1 MKKKYLLAL
10 LAGLLCLLYAGSAGA
25 DSQALPN
32 DRRKEH
38 WEKYGYEC
46 SNAVDIYDNK
56 DGHFYYCWM
65 HNELLSDTAPHYGGS
80 AACTFL
86 GSCALCDHPYLYML
100 GHDYEE
106 NYTYNNDATCTQD
119 GTETAKCVRYGQ
131 NGCFSVDIKIKSGT
145 AKGHSLQDYTYDNNA
160 TCTQDGTKTAK
171 CVRYGRGGCNEKQT
185 RTVAGTKLAHSFQ
198 DYVYDSNAT
207 CTQDGTKTAK
217 CANCDATDT
226 KTVIDTKLDHAPVA
240 DSAVAPTCT
249 ETGLTAGSHCSR
261 CPEILTAQQ
270 VVKAL
275 GHSPVTDP
283 AVAPTCTKTGL
294 TEGSHCGRCSA
305 TLATQQIVAAL
316 GHDLVVDPTIAPTCT
331 KTGLTAGSH
340 CGRCQVILVAQE
352 IIPALGHDVV
362 IDPAVEPLCEQS
374 GLTEGNHCARCEE
387 ILLPQE
393 RVPSLGHW
401 YTEWTPNGDGTHGAA
416 CLRDDCEYTGSV
428 ACSQVQAGT
437 ITFCPICGEASDGVH
452 LPLVEGA
459 RVQAGRMPA
468 GELVVRQREGLTS
481 ICFVRSGK
489 LSRPYAPAT
498 ILLPNGESVLFDFV
512 KAALPVLVIK

>member
-1 MKKKYLLAL
+1 MKKWFFLTLLL
-10 LAGLLCLLYAGSAGA
+10 VMLLLCSTALACPREDYKCDGIGYFISGDDYTLQHTCKCNKCNFTFDENHYNNIGKKAALANCVSPAVCGGCGKLYGKP
-25 DSQALPN
+25 DPN
-32 DRRKEH
+32 NHQPET
-38 WEKYGYEC
+38 
-46 SNAVDIYDNK
+46 
-56 DGHFYYCWM
+56 
-65 HNELLSDTAPHYGGS
+65 DTAVAPTCTQTGLTEGS
-80 AACTFL
+80 HCTRE
-86 GSCALCDHPYLYML
+86 GCGKTIVEQQVVKAL
-100 GHDYEE
+100 GHTFE

-119 GTETAKCVRYGQ
+119 GTETAKCIRYGKGGCSEEHTRTVEGSKLPHSFQ
-131 NGCFSVDIKIKSGT
+131 NYV
-145 AKGHSLQDYTYDNNA
+145 YDNNA
-160 TCTQDGTKTAK
+160 TCLQDGTETAK
-171 CVRYGRGGCNEKQT
+171 CR
-185 RTVAGTKLAHSFQ
+185 
-198 DYVYDSNAT
+198 D
-207 CTQDGTKTAK
+207 
-217 CANCDATDT
+217 CDATDT
-226 KTVIDTKLDHAPVA
+226 RTAADTALGHAPVA
-240 DSAVAPTCT
+240 DSAV
-249 ETGLTAGSHCSR
+249 S
-261 CPEILTAQQ
+261 
-270 VVKAL
+270 
-275 GHSPVTDP
+275 
-283 AVAPTCTKTGL
+283 
-294 TEGSHCGRCSA
+294 
-305 TLATQQIVAAL
+305 
-316 GHDLVVDPTIAPTCT
+316 PTCT

-437 ITFCPICGEASDGVH
+437 ITFCPICGEASDGIH

-459 RVQAGRMPA
+459 RVQAGRMPT
-468 GELVVRQREGLTS
+468 GELIVRQREGLTS

>member
-10 LAGLLCLLYAGSAGA
+10 LIGLLCLLYAESAGA
-25 DSQALPN
+25 DIPTIPN
-32 DRRKEH
+32 DRSLEH
-38 WEKYGYEC
+38 IKQYPDHRSNVYLC
-46 SNAVDIYDNK
+46 STDSVHY
-56 DGHFYYCWM
+56 YYCNAC
-65 HNELLSDTAPHYGGS
+65 HEYLSDEQAHSGGVP
-80 AACTFL
+80 
-86 GSCALCDHPYLYML
+86 SCSIPGTCKYCNHGYIKRLNHALD
-100 GHDYEE
+100 G
-106 NYTYNNDATCTQD
+106 YTYNNDATCTQDGTETAKCIRYGQNGCDFTHTRTALNTALKHDFQNYIDNNDATCTQD

-131 NGCFSVDIKIKSGT
+131 GGCSEKHTRTVEGT
-145 AKGHSLQDYTYDNNA
+145 KLAHSFQNYVYDGNA
-160 TCTQDGTKTAK
+160 TCTQDGT
-171 CVRYGRGGCNEKQT
+171 E
-185 RTVAGTKLAHSFQ
+185 
-198 DYVYDSNAT
+198 
-207 CTQDGTKTAK
+207 TAK

-226 KTVIDTKLDHAPVA
+226 RTAADTALGHNPVIDP
-240 DSAVAPTCT
+240 AVVPTCT
-249 ETGLTAGSHCSR
+249 E
-261 CPEILTAQQ
+261 
-270 VVKAL
+270 
-275 GHSPVTDP
+275 
-283 AVAPTCTKTGL
+283 TGL
-294 TEGSHCGRCSA
+294 TEGSHCGRC
-305 TLATQQIVAAL
+305 
-316 GHDLVVDPTIAPTCT
+316 
-331 KTGLTAGSH
+331 
-340 CGRCQVILVAQE
+340 QVILGAQE

-387 ILLPQE
+387 ILLPRE

-459 RVQAGRMPA
+459 RVQANRMPA

>member
-10 LAGLLCLLYAGSAGA
+10 LTGLLCLLYAGSAGA
-25 DSQALPN
+25 VILDPDYPGHVYVKPPEGEISQHRVLLWMQYDQHYWLCTGEVCGFKRLSEPVDCTPN
-32 DRRKEH
+32 R
-38 WEKYGYEC
+38 
-46 SNAVDIYDNK
+46 SNPTCTEPVVCTVCEYTLRYAWGHRLIDI
-56 DGHFYYCWM
+56 
-65 HNELLSDTAPHYGGS
+65 TPIAP
-80 AACTFL
+80 
-86 GSCALCDHPYLYML
+86 
-100 GHDYEE
+100 
-106 NYTYNNDATCTQD
+106 TCTQD
-119 GTETAKCVRYGQ
+119 GSEGGKKCVRCEYAE
-131 NGCFSVDIKIKSGT
+131 NPTVVPAT
-145 AKGHSLQDYTYDNNA
+145 GH
-160 TCTQDGTKTAK
+160 K
-171 CVRYGRGGCNEKQT
+171 
-185 RTVAGTKLAHSFQ
+185 
-198 DYVYDSNAT
+198 
-207 CTQDGTKTAK
+207 
-217 CANCDATDT
+217 
-226 KTVIDTKLDHAPVA
+226 PA
-240 DSAVAPTCT
+240 DVSAVAPTCT
-249 ETGLTAGSHCSR
+249 ESGQTAAVQCSACLIWLTPPQKVDSLGGHDFQNYIYNGNATCTQNGTKTGQCSR
-261 CPEILTAQQ
+261 CDATDTQTAADT
-270 VVKAL
+270 AL
-275 GHSPVTDP
+275 GHDPVVDP
-283 AVAPTCTKTGL
+283 AVAPTCTNTGL

-305 TLATQQIVAAL
+305 TLTAQQIVAAL
-316 GHDLVVDPTIAPTCT
+316 GHDPAIDPAVAPTCT
-331 KTGLTAGSH
+331 ETGLTKGSH

>member
-10 LAGLLCLLYAGSAGA
+10 LIGLLCLLYAGSAGA
-25 DSQALPN
+25 
-32 DRRKEH
+32 
-38 WEKYGYEC
+38 
-46 SNAVDIYDNK
+46 VIYDLNYPGHVYVEPKDSDVPEHLVLLWRQNK
-56 DGHFYYCWM
+56 QHYWMCTGTACVFNPSSKPLSEPVDCTPNRPNPTCTEDVICTVCEYTLEAAWGHFPI
-65 HNELLSDTAPHYGGS
+65 DIDPVAP
-80 AACTFL
+80 
-86 GSCALCDHPYLYML
+86 
-100 GHDYEE
+100 
-106 NYTYNNDATCTQD
+106 TCTQD
-119 GTETAKCVRYGQ
+119 GSKDGKKCLLCEYT
-131 NGCFSVDIKIKSGT
+131 IKEPTIVP
-145 AKGHSLQDYTYDNNA
+145 A
-160 TCTQDGTKTAK
+160 TKHK
-171 CVRYGRGGCNEKQT
+171 P
-185 RTVAGTKLAHSFQ
+185 
-198 DYVYDSNAT
+198 
-207 CTQDGTKTAK
+207 
-217 CANCDATDT
+217 TD
-226 KTVIDTKLDHAPVA
+226 V
-240 DSAVAPTCT
+240 SEVAPTCT
-249 ETGLTAGSHCSR
+249 EPGQTAAVQCSACLIWLTPPQKVDSLGGHDFQNYIYNGNATCTQNGTKTGQCSR
-261 CPEILTAQQ
+261 CDATDTQTATDT
-270 VVKAL
+270 AL
-275 GHSPVTDP
+275 GHVPVVDS

-305 TLATQQIVAAL
+305 TLTAQQIVAAL
-316 GHDLVVDPTIAPTCT
+316 GHDPVIDPAVAPTCT
-331 KTGLTAGSH
+331 ETGLTEGSH

-452 LPLVEGA
+452 LSLLEGA
-459 RVQAGRMPA
+459 RVQANRMPA
-468 GELVVRQREGLTS
+468 GELVVRLREGLTS

-512 KAALPVLVIK
+512 KTALPVLVIK

>member
-10 LAGLLCLLYAGSAGA
+10 LIGLLCLLYAESAGA
-25 DSQALPN
+25 DIPTIPH
-32 DRRKEH
+32 DRSLEH
-38 WEKYGYEC
+38 IEQYPDHRSNVYLC
-46 SNAVDIYDNK
+46 STDSVHY
-56 DGHFYYCWM
+56 YYCNAC
-65 HNELLSDTAPHYGGS
+65 HKYLSDEQAHSGGVP
-80 AACTFL
+80 
-86 GSCALCDHPYLYML
+86 SCSIPGTCKYCNHGYIKRLNHALD
-100 GHDYEE
+100 G
-106 NYTYNNDATCTQD
+106 YTYNNDATCTQDGTETAKCIRYGQNGCDFTHTRTALNTALKHDFQNYIDNNDATCTQD

-131 NGCFSVDIKIKSGT
+131 GGCSEEHTRTVEGT
-145 AKGHSLQDYTYDNNA
+145 KLAHSFQNYVYDGNA
-160 TCTQDGTKTAK
+160 TCTQDGT
-171 CVRYGRGGCNEKQT
+171 E
-185 RTVAGTKLAHSFQ
+185 
-198 DYVYDSNAT
+198 
-207 CTQDGTKTAK
+207 TAK

-226 KTVIDTKLDHAPVA
+226 KPAIGTKLGHAPVV
-240 DSAVAPTCT
+240 DPAVAPTCT
-249 ETGLTAGSHCSR
+249 ETGLT
-261 CPEILTAQQ
+261 E
-270 VVKAL
+270 
-275 GHSPVTDP
+275 
-283 AVAPTCTKTGL
+283 
-294 TEGSHCGRCSA
+294 
-305 TLATQQIVAAL
+305 
-316 GHDLVVDPTIAPTCT
+316 
-331 KTGLTAGSH
+331 GSH

-352 IIPALGHDVV
+352 TIPALGHDVV

-452 LPLVEGA
+452 LSLVEGA
-459 RVQAGRMPA
+459 RVQANRMPA
-468 GELVVRQREGLTS
+468 GELVVHQREGLTS

>member
-1 MKKKYLLAL
+1 MKKRYLLAL
-10 LAGLLCLLYAGSAGA
+10 LIGLLCLLYAGSAGA
-25 DSQALPN
+25 DIPTIPN
-32 DRRKEH
+32 DRSLEH
-38 WEKYGYEC
+38 IEQYPDHRSNVNLCSTDSAHYYYCNACHEYLSDEQAHSGGVPSCSIPGTCKYCNYGYIKRL
-46 SNAVDIYDNK
+46 NHAL
-56 DGHFYYCWM
+56 DG
-65 HNELLSDTAPHYGGS
+65 
-80 AACTFL
+80 
-86 GSCALCDHPYLYML
+86 
-100 GHDYEE
+100 
-106 NYTYNNDATCTQD
+106 YTYNNDATCTQDGTETAKCIRYGQNGCDFTHTRTALNTALKHDFQNYIDNNDATCTQD

-131 NGCFSVDIKIKSGT
+131 
-145 AKGHSLQDYTYDNNA
+145 
-160 TCTQDGTKTAK
+160 
-171 CVRYGRGGCNEKQT
+171 GGCSEKHT
-185 RTVAGTKLAHSFQ
+185 RTVEGTKLAHSFQ
-198 DYVYDSNAT
+198 NYVYDGNAA
-207 CTQDGTKTAK
+207 CLQDGTETAK

-226 KTVIDTKLDHAPVA
+226 KPAIGTKLGHAPVV
-240 DSAVAPTCT
+240 DPAVAPTCT
-249 ETGLTAGSHCSR
+249 ETGLT
-261 CPEILTAQQ
+261 E
-270 VVKAL
+270 
-275 GHSPVTDP
+275 
-283 AVAPTCTKTGL
+283 
-294 TEGSHCGRCSA
+294 
-305 TLATQQIVAAL
+305 
-316 GHDLVVDPTIAPTCT
+316 
-331 KTGLTAGSH
+331 GSH
-340 CGRCQVILVAQE
+340 CGRCQVILGAQE

-428 ACSQVQAGT
+428 ACLQVQAGT
-437 ITFCPICGEASDGVH
+437 ITFCPICGEASDDIH

-459 RVQAGRMPA
+459 RVQANRMPA

>member
-10 LAGLLCLLYAGSAGA
+10 LIGLLCLLYAESAGA
-25 DSQALPN
+25 DIPTIPN
-32 DRRKEH
+32 DRSLEH
-38 WEKYGYEC
+38 IKQYPDHRSNVYLC
-46 SNAVDIYDNK
+46 STDSVHY
-56 DGHFYYCWM
+56 YYCNAC
-65 HNELLSDTAPHYGGS
+65 HEYLSDEQAHSGGVP
-80 AACTFL
+80 
-86 GSCALCDHPYLYML
+86 SCSIPGTCKYCNHGYIKRLNHALD
-100 GHDYEE
+100 G
-106 NYTYNNDATCTQD
+106 YTYNNDATCTQDGTETAKCIRYGQNGCDFTHTRTALNTALKHDFQNYIDNNDATCTQD

-131 NGCFSVDIKIKSGT
+131 GGCSEKHTRTVEGT
-145 AKGHSLQDYTYDNNA
+145 KLAHSFQNYVYDGNA
-160 TCTQDGTKTAK
+160 TCTQDGT
-171 CVRYGRGGCNEKQT
+171 E
-185 RTVAGTKLAHSFQ
+185 
-198 DYVYDSNAT
+198 
-207 CTQDGTKTAK
+207 TAK

-226 KTVIDTKLDHAPVA
+226 RTAADTALGHNPVIDP
-240 DSAVAPTCT
+240 AVVPTCT
-249 ETGLTAGSHCSR
+249 E
-261 CPEILTAQQ
+261 
-270 VVKAL
+270 
-275 GHSPVTDP
+275 
-283 AVAPTCTKTGL
+283 TGL
-294 TEGSHCGRCSA
+294 TEGSHCGRC
-305 TLATQQIVAAL
+305 
-316 GHDLVVDPTIAPTCT
+316 
-331 KTGLTAGSH
+331 
-340 CGRCQVILVAQE
+340 QVILGAQE

-452 LPLVEGA
+452 LSLVEGA
-459 RVQAGRMPA
+459 RVQADRLPA
-468 GELVVRQREGLTS
+468 GELIVRQREGLTS

-512 KAALPVLVIK
+512 KTALPVLVIK

>member
-1 MKKKYLLAL
+1 MKKWFFLTLLL
-10 LAGLLCLLYAGSAGA
+10 VMLLLCSTALACDKCGEKKGYFIEYIDDVYHQCTCRNSNGCGYTFREPHYVVDGQGTPATCISKKICGSCKREFGA
-25 DSQALPN
+25 TDPN
-32 DRRKEH
+32 NHQPE
-38 WEKYGYEC
+38 
-46 SNAVDIYDNK
+46 I
-56 DGHFYYCWM
+56 
-65 HNELLSDTAPHYGGS
+65 DTAVAPTCTQTGLTEGS
-80 AACTFL
+80 HCVREVTIRGKKRTCNKTIVEQKVVNA
-86 GSCALCDHPYLYML
+86 L
-100 GHDYEE
+100 GHTFE

-131 NGCFSVDIKIKSGT
+131 GGCSEEHTRTADGT
-145 AKGHSLQDYTYDNNA
+145 KLPHSFQNYVYDNNA
-160 TCTQDGTKTAK
+160 TCLQDGTETAK
-171 CVRYGRGGCNEKQT
+171 CR
-185 RTVAGTKLAHSFQ
+185 
-198 DYVYDSNAT
+198 D
-207 CTQDGTKTAK
+207 
-217 CANCDATDT
+217 CDATDT
-226 KTVIDTKLDHAPVA
+226 RTATDTALGHDPVIDP
-240 DSAVAPTCT
+240 AVAPTCT
-249 ETGLTAGSHCSR
+249 ETGLT
-261 CPEILTAQQ
+261 E
-270 VVKAL
+270 
-275 GHSPVTDP
+275 
-283 AVAPTCTKTGL
+283 
-294 TEGSHCGRCSA
+294 
-305 TLATQQIVAAL
+305 
-316 GHDLVVDPTIAPTCT
+316 
-331 KTGLTAGSH
+331 GSH

-459 RVQAGRMPA
+459 RVQANRMPA

>member
-10 LAGLLCLLYAGSAGA
+10 LIGLLCLLYAESAGA
-25 DSQALPN
+25 DIPTIPN
-32 DRRKEH
+32 DRSLEH
-38 WEKYGYEC
+38 IKQYPDHRSNVYLC
-46 SNAVDIYDNK
+46 STDSVHY
-56 DGHFYYCWM
+56 YYCNAC
-65 HNELLSDTAPHYGGS
+65 HEYLSDEQAHSGGVP
-80 AACTFL
+80 
-86 GSCALCDHPYLYML
+86 SCSIPGTCKYCNHGYIKRLNHALD
-100 GHDYEE
+100 G
-106 NYTYNNDATCTQD
+106 YTYNNDATCTQDGTETAKCIRYGQNGCDFTHTRTALNTALKHDFQNYIDNNDATCTQD

-131 NGCFSVDIKIKSGT
+131 GGCSEKHTRTVEGT
-145 AKGHSLQDYTYDNNA
+145 KLAHSFQNYVYDGNA
-160 TCTQDGTKTAK
+160 TCTQDGT
-171 CVRYGRGGCNEKQT
+171 E
-185 RTVAGTKLAHSFQ
+185 
-198 DYVYDSNAT
+198 
-207 CTQDGTKTAK
+207 TAK

-226 KTVIDTKLDHAPVA
+226 RTAADTALGHNPVIDP
-240 DSAVAPTCT
+240 AVVPTCT
-249 ETGLTAGSHCSR
+249 E
-261 CPEILTAQQ
+261 
-270 VVKAL
+270 
-275 GHSPVTDP
+275 
-283 AVAPTCTKTGL
+283 TGL
-294 TEGSHCGRCSA
+294 TEGSHCGRC
-305 TLATQQIVAAL
+305 
-316 GHDLVVDPTIAPTCT
+316 
-331 KTGLTAGSH
+331 
-340 CGRCQVILVAQE
+340 QVILGAQE

-401 YTEWTPNGDGTHGAA
+401 YTEWTSNGNGTHGAA

-452 LPLVEGA
+452 LSLVEGA
-459 RVQAGRMPA
+459 RVQANRMPA
-468 GELVVRQREGLTS
+468 GELVVHQREGLTS

>member
-1 MKKKYLLAL
+1 MKKWFFLTLLL
-10 LAGLLCLLYAGSAGA
+10 VMLLLCSTALACPREDYKCDGIGYFISGDDYTLQHTCKCNKCNFTFDENHYNNIGKKAALANCVSPAVCGGCGKLYGKP
-25 DSQALPN
+25 DPN
-32 DRRKEH
+32 NHQPET
-38 WEKYGYEC
+38 
-46 SNAVDIYDNK
+46 
-56 DGHFYYCWM
+56 
-65 HNELLSDTAPHYGGS
+65 DTAVAPTCTQTGLTEGS
-80 AACTFL
+80 HCTRE
-86 GSCALCDHPYLYML
+86 GCGKTIVEQQVVKAL
-100 GHDYEE
+100 GHTFE

-119 GTETAKCVRYGQ
+119 GTETAKCIRYGKGGCSEEHTRTVEGSKLPHSFQ
-131 NGCFSVDIKIKSGT
+131 NYV
-145 AKGHSLQDYTYDNNA
+145 YDNNA
-160 TCTQDGTKTAK
+160 TCLQDGTETAK
-171 CVRYGRGGCNEKQT
+171 CR
-185 RTVAGTKLAHSFQ
+185 
-198 DYVYDSNAT
+198 D
-207 CTQDGTKTAK
+207 
-217 CANCDATDT
+217 CDATDT
-226 KTVIDTKLDHAPVA
+226 RTAADTALGHAPVA
-240 DSAVAPTCT
+240 DSAV
-249 ETGLTAGSHCSR
+249 S
-261 CPEILTAQQ
+261 
-270 VVKAL
+270 
-275 GHSPVTDP
+275 
-283 AVAPTCTKTGL
+283 
-294 TEGSHCGRCSA
+294 
-305 TLATQQIVAAL
+305 
-316 GHDLVVDPTIAPTCT
+316 PTCT

-428 ACSQVQAGT
+428 ACSQVQAGA

-452 LPLVEGA
+452 LSLLEGA
-459 RVQAGRMPA
+459 RVQANRMPA
-468 GELVVRQREGLTS
+468 GELVVHQREGLTS

>member
-1 MKKKYLLAL
+1 MKKWFFLTLLL
-10 LAGLLCLLYAGSAGA
+10 VMLLLCSTALACPREDYKCDGIGYFISGDDYTLQHTCKCNKCNFTFDENHYNNIGKKAALANCVSPAVCGGCGKLYGKP
-25 DSQALPN
+25 DPN
-32 DRRKEH
+32 NHQPET
-38 WEKYGYEC
+38 
-46 SNAVDIYDNK
+46 
-56 DGHFYYCWM
+56 
-65 HNELLSDTAPHYGGS
+65 DTAVAPTCTQTGLTEGS
-80 AACTFL
+80 HCTRE
-86 GSCALCDHPYLYML
+86 GCGKTIVEQQVVKAL
-100 GHDYEE
+100 GHTFE

-119 GTETAKCVRYGQ
+119 GTETAKCIRYGKGGCSEEHTRTVEGSKLPHSFQ
-131 NGCFSVDIKIKSGT
+131 NYV
-145 AKGHSLQDYTYDNNA
+145 YDNNA
-160 TCTQDGTKTAK
+160 TCLQDGTETAK
-171 CVRYGRGGCNEKQT
+171 CR
-185 RTVAGTKLAHSFQ
+185 
-198 DYVYDSNAT
+198 D
-207 CTQDGTKTAK
+207 
-217 CANCDATDT
+217 CDATDT
-226 KTVIDTKLDHAPVA
+226 RTAADTALGHAPVA
-240 DSAVAPTCT
+240 DSAV
-249 ETGLTAGSHCSR
+249 S
-261 CPEILTAQQ
+261 
-270 VVKAL
+270 
-275 GHSPVTDP
+275 
-283 AVAPTCTKTGL
+283 
-294 TEGSHCGRCSA
+294 
-305 TLATQQIVAAL
+305 
-316 GHDLVVDPTIAPTCT
+316 PTCT

-437 ITFCPICGEASDGVH
+437 ITFCPICGEASGGIH

-468 GELVVRQREGLTS
+468 GELIVRQREGLTS

>member
-10 LAGLLCLLYAGSAGA
+10 LIGLLCLLYAGSAGA
-25 DSQALPN
+25 
-32 DRRKEH
+32 
-38 WEKYGYEC
+38 
-46 SNAVDIYDNK
+46 VIYKLDYPGHVYVEPK
-56 DGHFYYCWM
+56 DGGQPEHEVLLWRQNKQHYWLCIGTACFINNSSSKPLSEPEDCTPNRPNPTCTEAVVCTVCEYTLEAAWGHFPT
-65 HNELLSDTAPHYGGS
+65 DIDPVAP
-80 AACTFL
+80 
-86 GSCALCDHPYLYML
+86 
-100 GHDYEE
+100 
-106 NYTYNNDATCTQD
+106 TCTQD
-119 GTETAKCVRYGQ
+119 GSKDGKKCLLCEYTIKEPTIVPATKHKPTDVSEVAPTCTEPGQTAAVQCSACLIWLTPPQKVDSLGGHDFQ
-131 NGCFSVDIKIKSGT
+131 NYIYNG
-145 AKGHSLQDYTYDNNA
+145 NA
-160 TCTQDGTKTAK
+160 TCTQNGTKTGQ
-171 CVRYGRGGCNEKQT
+171 CSR
-185 RTVAGTKLAHSFQ
+185 
-198 DYVYDSNAT
+198 
-207 CTQDGTKTAK
+207 
-217 CANCDATDT
+217 CDTTDT
-226 KTVIDTKLDHAPVA
+226 QTAADTALGHDPVIDP
-240 DSAVAPTCT
+240 AVAPTCT
-249 ETGLTAGSHCSR
+249 KTGLTAGSHCSR
-261 CPEILTAQQ
+261 CPEILIAQQ

-275 GHSPVTDP
+275 GHNPVTDPAVSPTCTKTGLTAGSHCNRCLEILTAQQIVKPLGHNPVTDP
-283 AVAPTCTKTGL
+283 AVAPTCTETGL
-294 TEGSHCGRCSA
+294 TE
-305 TLATQQIVAAL
+305 
-316 GHDLVVDPTIAPTCT
+316 
-331 KTGLTAGSH
+331 GSH

-452 LPLVEGA
+452 LSLVEGA
-459 RVQAGRMPA
+459 RVQANRMPA
-468 GELVVRQREGLTS
+468 GELIVRQREGLTS